1 MVVTLLSVQ
10 VQGSG
15 SWYCYYGQV
24 YTCSGVQMLWGR
36 VGVVVTLLLLLS
48 VQVQG
53 SRCYRVGSGSHFI
66 VCTSSGVR
74 VLVLLLWSGLYLFRG
89 PDAMG

>member
-24 YTCSGVQMLWGR
+24 YTCSWVQMLWGR
-36 VGVVVTLLLLLS
+36 VGVVVTLVLLLS

-53 SRCYRVGSGSHFI
+53 SRFYAYGVGSGSHNSVII
-66 VCTSSGVR
+66 VCTNSGAG
-74 VLVLLLWSGLYLFRG
+74 LVML
-89 PDAMG
+89 